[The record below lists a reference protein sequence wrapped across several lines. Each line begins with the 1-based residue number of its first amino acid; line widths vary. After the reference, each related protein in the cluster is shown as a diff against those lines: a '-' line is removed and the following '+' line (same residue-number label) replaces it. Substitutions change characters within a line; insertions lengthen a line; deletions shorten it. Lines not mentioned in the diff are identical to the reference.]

1 VVDALIRGDIK
12 CGKVRLS
19 KSDFFFWPFL
29 LWGLSSLLVY
39 FFKQS
44 HHMKITHFYL
54 FLIIGIFT
62 FACDQKN
69 TSPDPRL
76 EQPAEFKQ
84 LLDAHGDWKQWLDAK
99 AFSFAMIHE
108 TTLTMENHF
117 VNLDDRKVRIDGQG
131 WQIGYDGDKAWISP
145 RQEAFQGQSVRFYH
159 SLYYNLLSV
168 PYIFTDH
175 GVTVSKTENKL
186 VNGQSYE
193 ALEVSFNDLSD
204 RPVDDY
210 YMLID
215 PETGKLAW
223 LLYRVTFFD
232 KNNTHLNALKY
243 EDYRKV
249 DGLAFPRIM
258 TGYSFA
264 NDSTQ
269 QITYQVTFSDI
280 LLVDEPID
288 DDIFAMPKNGAVE
301 AK

>member
-1 VVDALIRGDIK
+1 
-12 CGKVRLS
+12 
-19 KSDFFFWPFL
+19 
-29 LWGLSSLLVY
+29 
-39 FFKQS
+39 
-44 HHMKITHFYL
+44 
-54 FLIIGIFT
+54 
-62 FACDQKN
+62 
-69 TSPDPRL
+69 
-76 EQPAEFKQ
+76 
-84 LLDAHGDWKQWLDAK
+84 
-99 AFSFAMIHE
+99 
-108 TTLTMENHF
+108 
-117 VNLDDRKVRIDGQG
+117 
-131 WQIGYDGDKAWISP
+131 
-145 RQEAFQGQSVRFYH
+145 
-159 SLYYNLLSV
+159 
-168 PYIFTDH
+168 
-175 GVTVSKTENKL
+175 VSKTENKL